1 MSVAHSPWPSFELDH
16 RFAVSLSRP
25 SRVIPRSPVKSKMAY
40 GTTSAEDAR
49 HPPPIPPSPT
59 LSNPDMILP
68 FDGNE
73 RESSTPSPPFNL
85 PSLSHLQSFY
95 GPRTSDFSGDYTR
108 NGTYAPVYRPQKKGF
123 PRHTWLQEGHEAS
136 RRLSDIGEE
145 ETPSP
150 ASYLGGF
157 SKNTHLAAR
166 NGGMA
171 SSPVPYRVAE
181 DPENKDAGAWSS
193 SSSST
198 ISATSETSSE
208 ETKGRAQDQGVVS
221 QDVDNMKND
230 QLRQA
235 IRAIETGTNGDPSR
249 LSVVSTTEEGSPA
262 DELSSVILSSEAERI
277 LENAKKRLTV
287 CGMNPRAKDLQ

>member
-1 MSVAHSPWPSFELDH
+1 
-16 RFAVSLSRP
+16 
-25 SRVIPRSPVKSKMAY
+25 MAY
-40 GTTSAEDAR
+40 AVTSAEDAR

-95 GPRTSDFSGDYTR
+95 GPGVASTDFAGDSTR
-108 NGTYAPVYRPQKKGF
+108 NGTYAPVYRPQKKSF
-123 PRHTWLQEGHEAS
+123 PRHTWLHEGHEAS

-145 ETPSP
+145 ETSSP

-157 SKNTHLAAR
+157 SNNAHVAAR
-166 NGGMA
+166 NGGMNN
-171 SSPVPYRVAE
+171 SPVSYRVAE
-181 DPENKDAGAWSS
+181 DTENKDAGAWSS

-208 ETKGRAQDQGVVS
+208 GIKGRAQGQGVVS
-221 QDVDNMKND
+221 QEVENMDND
-230 QLRQA
+230 QLRQT

-249 LSVVSTTEEGSPA
+249 LSIVSTTEEGSPA
-262 DELSSVILSSEAERI
+262 DEVSSVILSSEAERI

-287 CGMNPRAKDLQ
+287 R